1 MSDVTP
7 DHVASGAVAD
17 AASPLGIAFGGG
29 GMRGWAHVG
38 VLSVL
43 QGLGLRPGVVAGTS
57 AGAIT
62 AAYVAA
68 GYSVGDMVEV
78 MRSHRTRSLF
88 SLRFDRLALVN
99 TESFAEHLQRHL
111 GDRRIEDLD
120 IPLAIV
126 CTDLESGKE
135 VVLDRGPLVPAILA
149 SCALPGIFA
158 PVAVAGRLLVDGG
171 VNNNVPVSALVNRGV
186 RFTIGIQLFKRIGS
200 LASLGDGTLD
210 EQDDE
215 LDEKVGLGLWAERIR
230 QRFGKDG
237 SDVGRLNGLEVV
249 QRALDIM
256 MAQLE
261 GYRLQAYRPDVLIV
275 PRVQSMGM
283 LSFAQEKEAIFAA
296 GVEATERRA
305 EELAMLAAQIRAFQR
320 APDGASG
327 AAGA

>member
-1 MSDVTP
+1 MPESPRDKP
-7 DHVASGAVAD
+7 ASGVVAD

-43 QGLGLRPGVVAGTS
+43 NGLGLRPGVVAGTS

-68 GYSVGDMVEV
+68 GYTVEHMIEV
-78 MRSHRTRSLF
+78 MRGHRTRSLF

-99 TESFAEHLQRHL
+99 TEAFAEHLQRHL
-111 GDRRIEDLD
+111 GDRKIEDME

-158 PVAVAGRLLVDGG
+158 PVEVGGRLLVDGG

-200 LASLGDGTLD
+200 LASHGDGTLD
-210 EQDDE
+210 EEDDE
-215 LDEKVGLGLWAERIR
+215 LEEKVGLGLWVNRVL
-230 QRFGKDG
+230 QRLGRDAPEP
-237 SDVGRLNGLEVV
+237 DRLNGLEVV

-296 GVEATERRA
+296 GVEAAERRA
-305 EELAMLAAQIRAFQR
+305 EELALLAAQIEAYSSRT
-320 APDGASG
+320 GASR